1 MLGRDGWAGLVC
13 LAGSLGL
20 LTLTRGLPQ
29 PALVPIGPGFYPRII
44 LGSTALLSAI
54 LVAADLLARRRAP
67 GPRPGPTT
75 ATAPPPRPLLPP
87 GWPLVLTT
95 FGLFA
100 AYVLLLPGLG
110 YRLATFLFV
119 GALQAAL
126 EPRGRRRWLLIVVVA
141 VATTW
146 GTHLV
151 FETYL
156 SVLLPRGRWTAF

>member
-20 LTLTRGLPQ
+20 LALTRGLPQ
-29 PALVPIGPGFYPRII
+29 AALVPVGPGFYPRIV
-44 LGSTALLSAI
+44 LGSTAFLSAL
-54 LVAADLLARRRAP
+54 LVGADLLARRRAGRRRRGGAP
-67 GPRPGPTT
+67 GP
-75 ATAPPPRPLLPP
+75 APRPLILP

-110 YRLATFLFV
+110 YRLGTFLFV

-126 EPRGRRRWLLIVVVA
+126 EPRGGRRWLLIVVVA
-141 VATTW
+141 AATAW

>member
-1 MLGRDGWAGLVC
+1 VLGRDGWAGLVC

-20 LTLTRGLPQ
+20 LALTRGLPH
-29 PALVPIGPGFYPRII
+29 PALVPVGPGFYPRII
-44 LGSTALLSAI
+44 LAATAFLSAI
-54 LVAADLLARRRAP
+54 LLLADLLAKRRAARL
-67 GPRPGPTT
+67 RPGE
-75 ATAPPPRPLLPP
+75 ASAPAARPLVPS
-87 GWPLVLTT
+87 GWRLVLAT

-110 YRLATFLFV
+110 YRLGTFLFV

-126 EPRGRRRWLLIVVVA
+126 EPRGRRPWVLIVVVA
-141 VATTW
+141 AATAW
-146 GTHLV
+146 VTHLA

>member
-13 LAGSLGL
+13 LGGSLGL
-20 LTLTRGLPQ
+20 LALTRGLPQ
-29 PALVPIGPGFYPRII
+29 PALVPIGPGFYPRLV
-44 LGSTALLSAI
+44 LGTTALLSAI
-54 LVAADLLARRRAP
+54 LVVADLLAQRRGGRPRRGEAS
-67 GPRPGPTT
+67 GP
-75 ATAPPPRPLLPP
+75 APRPLIPP

-110 YRLATFLFV
+110 YRLGTFLFV
-119 GALQAAL
+119 GTLEAAL

-141 VATTW
+141 AATAW
-146 GTHLV
+146 VTHLV
-151 FETYL
+151 FESYL

>member
-13 LAGSLGL
+13 LGGSLGL
-20 LTLTRGLPQ
+20 LALTRGLPQ
-29 PALVPIGPGFYPRII
+29 PALVPIGPGFYPRIV
-44 LGSTALLSAI
+44 LGTTAVLSAI
-54 LVAADLLARRRAP
+54 LVVADLLAQRRTGRPRRSEAP
-67 GPRPGPTT
+67 GP
-75 ATAPPPRPLLPP
+75 APRPLIPS

-110 YRLATFLFV
+110 YRLGTFLFV
-119 GALQAAL
+119 GALEAAL

-141 VATTW
+141 AATAW
-146 GTHLV
+146 VTHLV